1 MKTNLEDCL
10 EKVSEKGLVVCV
22 FANKDYIPILSFFNM
37 YFSSAVNRKYLV
49 IAFDEE
55 TFYYCGKK
63 NYCTY
68 YSPFHEP
75 FGIKFMQHQME
86 IIKKIITLNYNV
98 LVSDIDAIWLKDP
111 IPYTLSSS
119 SDIVFS
125 PGTIQP
131 QEAFE
136 KWGNVLCCG
145 YFLLMANER
154 VLNFLESVQKRMIYE
169 GDQPAINKELI
180 SRNLIWKNDTKL
192 YELNF
197 QKKKIIQSEDTRI
210 GIADKISVALLPN
223 RFFQRL
229 AEKEDPLVFH
239 PIAPKICVDKMEVFK
254 ENGFLL
260 KSPIRIKNRYKKF
273 LIIENLIKK
282 IKKKNIKYFI
292 SLIKKRCK

>member
-1 MKTNLEDCL
+1 MKIDLEDCL
-10 EKVSEKGLVVCV
+10 KKVAEEGLVVCV
-22 FANKDYIPILSFFNM
+22 FSNKEYTPILSFFNM
-37 YFSSAVNRKYLV
+37 YFSSAVKRKYLV
-49 IAFDEE
+49 IALDKE
-55 TFYYCGKK
+55 TYYYCDKK

-68 YSPFHEP
+68 YSPFTEP
-75 FGIKFMQHQME
+75 FGVDFMQHQME
-86 IIKKIITLNYNV
+86 VIKKILTLNYNV

-131 QEAFE
+131 LEAFE
-136 KWGNVLCCG
+136 KWGNVLCSG

-154 VLNFLESVQKRMIYE
+154 VLRFLESVKKRMIYE

-180 SRNLIWKNDTKL
+180 SRNLIWKNDTEL
-192 YELNF
+192 YKQVF
-197 QKKKIIQSEDTRI
+197 RRKKIIQSKETRI
-210 GIADKISVALLPN
+210 GIADNISVALLPN

-229 AEKEDPLVFH
+229 EEKEDPLVFH

-254 ENGFLL
+254 KNGFLL
-260 KSPIRIKNRYKKF
+260 KLPIRIKNRYKKF

-282 IKKKNIKYFI
+282 LKKKILNT
-292 SLIKKRCK
+292 